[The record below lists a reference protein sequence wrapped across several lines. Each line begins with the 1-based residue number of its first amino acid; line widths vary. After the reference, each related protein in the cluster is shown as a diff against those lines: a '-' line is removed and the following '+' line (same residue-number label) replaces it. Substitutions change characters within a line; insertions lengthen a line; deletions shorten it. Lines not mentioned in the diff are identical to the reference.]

1 MIHCGPIHLAAYA
14 PSEET
19 FERVELLREAWMQL
33 CVESGLAAEIG
44 KVMQQAPGSHSLTL
58 LPKQHLMCTLVGH
71 DMAHWPA
78 VVRSWGVLVSPPP
91 TTEIAPEV
99 PGIYRV
105 YTCFQIVVIHVGGW
119 FVGHGRMV
127 NMPGIRLPTV

>member
-78 VVRSWGVLVSPPP
+78 IVRSWGVLVSPHPP
-91 TTEIAPEV
+91 PKSHQRCLVYARHL
-99 PGIYRV
+99 PGIYLYPNCCNPSWV
-105 YTCFQIVVIHVGGW
+105 DGLWDMGAW
-119 FVGHGRMV
+119 
-127 NMPGIRLPTV
+127 